1 VRSTGFTPMCLC
13 RIEPQRL
20 PNYLE
25 EEVEDLAQ
33 KIGDAWNKVARIPPG
48 TVTKQRHA
56 MHSGRLYV

>member
-1 VRSTGFTPMCLC
+1 MCLC

-33 KIGDAWNKVARIPPG
+33 KIGDAWNKVASIPPG
-48 TVTKQRHA
+48 TVTKQRHE
-56 MHSGRLYV
+56 MQSGRLYV